1 MTMEKATAID
11 HGRERHVTDRTT
23 VAAGAAGHFIEWY
36 DWTIYGLMSATFA
49 PLMFPT
55 ADPVVA
61 LLAAYGT
68 FAAGFL
74 MRPVGSF
81 VLSPFAD
88 RYGRKSVLALTIV
101 LAGIGS
107 LIIALTPTYDQV
119 GILAPVLL
127 LGARLLQGFA
137 TGGEYQTAAAFLN
150 EHAPREKR
158 AFAASSQM
166 VSTGLAI
173 LFAMG
178 VAALTTKVF
187 APEILNSWGWRVPFL
202 LGAVL
207 SVYGVWLRRAIPESR
222 TFETKAARD
231 PITLRSVFAGFI
243 EYPKESFIVVVVQ
256 ASGVQFYLWMVF
268 LPTYAMLSGGLPIAQ
283 GLTAGMISLAI
294 YTVVVSPLAAL
305 SDRIGRKPLL
315 IASATGF
322 LLLVYPMLQMIKTA
336 DFSTFLLIQVV
347 GVVLIA
353 MNNAVIGTV
362 FSEIFP
368 TRLRATG
375 IGIPYAVCVAVF
387 GGTSPLI
394 ATYFLKNGQDQYI
407 AYYVMAICLISIIVH
422 IFVTPE
428 TKGKVLD

>member
-119 GILAPVLL
+119 GVLAPVLL

-166 VSTGLAI
+166 VSTGFGDPVCDGGGGIDDQSIRPRNPQFLGLAGS
-173 LFAMG
+173 LPA
-178 VAALTTKVF
+178 
-187 APEILNSWGWRVPFL
+187 RR
-202 LGAVL
+202 GAV
-207 SVYGVWLRRAIPESR
+207 GLRC
-222 TFETKAARD
+222 
-231 PITLRSVFAGFI
+231 
-243 EYPKESFIVVVVQ
+243 
-256 ASGVQFYLWMVF
+256 
-268 LPTYAMLSGGLPIAQ
+268 
-283 GLTAGMISLAI
+283 
-294 YTVVVSPLAAL
+294 LAAPGY
-305 SDRIGRKPLL
+305 SGKPH
-315 IASATGF
+315 F
-322 LLLVYPMLQMIKTA
+322 
-336 DFSTFLLIQVV
+336 
-347 GVVLIA
+347 
-353 MNNAVIGTV
+353 
-362 FSEIFP
+362 
-368 TRLRATG
+368 
-375 IGIPYAVCVAVF
+375 
-387 GGTSPLI
+387 
-394 ATYFLKNGQDQYI
+394 
-407 AYYVMAICLISIIVH
+407 
-422 IFVTPE
+422 
-428 TKGKVLD
+428 